1 MIEFLQYM
9 GIAFVSSCVL
19 LILSKIIMCRPLRKD
34 KGYYETREAADEAR
48 LLEGVETV
56 SACESKGGDSND
68 DK

>member
-1 MIEFLQYM
+1 MMEFLQYM

-34 KGYYETREAADEAR
+34 KGYYENREAVDEAR
-48 LLEGVETV
+48 LLESVETV
-56 SACESKGGDSND
+56 NACESKGGDRND